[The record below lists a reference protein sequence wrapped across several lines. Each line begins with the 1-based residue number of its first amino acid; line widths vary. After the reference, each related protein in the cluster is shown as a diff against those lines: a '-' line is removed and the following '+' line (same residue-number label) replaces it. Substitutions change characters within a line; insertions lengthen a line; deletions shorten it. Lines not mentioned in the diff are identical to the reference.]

1 MRTILI
7 LAANPKGTDRLRLD
21 EEVKRIEQGLER
33 AKKRDQFKL
42 VVKWAVTD
50 DDLRRALL
58 DNEPEIVHF
67 AGHGTGDGKS
77 GSGRDLIP
85 AREVDAGG
93 LVFEDDVGKVQL
105 ISGDAL
111 AGLFGLC
118 SDSVKCV
125 VLNACYSEAQANAIT
140 QHIDF
145 VVGMKKAIGDK
156 AAIKFAVGFYD
167 ALGSAHGREPK

>member
-1 MRTILI
+1 VRTILI

-21 EEVKRIEQGLER
+21 EEVKKIEQGLER
-33 AKKRDQFKL
+33 AKKRDQFKV

-58 DNEPEIVHF
+58 DNEPEVVHF
-67 AGHGTGDGKS
+67 AGHGTENREGGT
-77 GSGRDLIP
+77 GRDLIP
-85 AREVDAGG
+85 AGEVEAGG

-111 AGLFGLC
+111 ARLFELC

-125 VLNACYSEAQANAIT
+125 VLNAC
-140 QHIDF
+140 
-145 VVGMKKAIGDK
+145 
-156 AAIKFAVGFYD
+156 
-167 ALGSAHGREPK
+167 